1 MIEEHSFM
9 DQYGYYQ
16 IGDLK
21 TYSVYEVMDYY
32 HKDPQPYTWVYNDKF
47 FSQYDWTQEP
57 TESLDELYAQR
68 AKELREQYDYIV
80 LYYSGG
86 YDSTNML
93 RAFLDNGIYPDEI
106 CYFYSRHDTDSHQ
119 YYERI
124 NFTEKKLER
133 LKQQYPKLKIRKLD
147 YADIVCNWPNTIAD
161 QNLNMDPIYLQGG
174 RLNVSRLAL
183 DVMYEYID
191 DWKQLLKDNRTLCTL
206 HGVDHVQLRCAYDPN
221 TKAISMF
228 HNFND
233 LSVIG
238 HLTPVR
244 QMTNKPNRDTLEFF
258 YWAPTN
264 TCAKILIKQGQL
276 TKQYFTKL
284 TNGKL
289 YRLFSSKYNDIV
301 IKNYRNR
308 KIGEAWLHL
317 NTDHAFKQIIYPNIF
332 KDGETFYNEKTD
344 IAFWGNRDTWFFN
357 TDLPGSKEHWA
368 MYQSLYKEDKQHWK
382 PFFNDQDMHQGPM
395 KITSKDYTL

>member
-32 HKDPQPYTWVYNDKF
+32 HKDPQPYTWMYNDEF

-161 QNLNMDPIYLQGG
+161 QNLNMDPIYLQGP

-191 DWKQLLKDNRTLCTL
+191 DWKQLLKDNKTLCTL

-264 TCAKILIKQGQL
+264 TCAKILIKQCQL
-276 TKQYFTKL
+276 AKNYFTKL
-284 TNGKL
+284 TNGKWETL
-289 YRLFSSKYNDIV
+289 LMRSDLGRFDRGRVEFHFKCNSY
-301 IKNYRNR
+301 
-308 KIGEAWLHL
+308 
-317 NTDHAFKQIIYPNIF
+317 TPFKQLLYPNIF
-332 KDGETFYNEKTD
+332 KDGETFFNEKAP
-344 IAFWGNRDTWFFN
+344 IGFWGERDTWFFN

-368 MYQSLYKEDKQHWK
+368 MYQSLYKEDKEHWK
-382 PFFNDQDMHQGPM
+382 PFFIDNDFFKGPRP
-395 KITSKDYTL
+395 ILSREYIL